1 MQAFFSFF
9 LIFLRIFFSTIF
21 GLSFAASAVVEGAA
35 DLVKVFDDLVEPFPE
50 TAVAETLS
58 LDIPSD
64 FF

>member
-9 LIFLRIFFSTIF
+9 LIFYVFFSVQFF